1 MNYYTEHKVDITQ
14 RIVEGK
20 TFFFSGTE
28 LDSRKKAE
36 EKARN
41 IRSYVFDVFGID
53 KESGRL
59 LFVGFGVS
67 K

>member
-1 MNYYTEHKVDITQ
+1 MRYYTEYKVDITK
-14 RIVEGK
+14 RIEEGR

-36 EKARN
+36 EKAN
-41 IRSYVFDVFGID
+41 SIRSYVFDVFGID
-53 KESGRL
+53 KDSGRL